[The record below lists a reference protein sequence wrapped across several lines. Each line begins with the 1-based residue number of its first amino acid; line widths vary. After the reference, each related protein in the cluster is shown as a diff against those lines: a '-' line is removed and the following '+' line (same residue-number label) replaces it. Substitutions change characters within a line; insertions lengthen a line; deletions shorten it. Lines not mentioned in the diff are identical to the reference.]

1 MTSEL
6 GDLRLA
12 DLILKVGRIHSFGH
26 QRVDNRSLAIRDGV
40 IVAVADEVD
49 GLDRLRSEATK
60 VVEAPDLTL
69 QTAFIDSHEHLLES
83 ARNLGRVQV
92 QNARPLEEL
101 IAMIA
106 QRAARTPPGEWVQ
119 TTMGWNESNLGEGRL
134 PTAAELDRASDTH
147 PVLVPR
153 GGHVCVANTLALRAA
168 GITADMPDPRGGT
181 IGHLDDG
188 SLSGLLEGW
197 LAQKIKGLVPPPPL
211 EESVANLADACRI
224 YAALGVGTIREALL
238 YREDWPVYQTA
249 RERGLLCMRCR
260 PMILVPIGTADE
272 GKAFVEG
279 LGARSGFG
287 DDWLRI
293 WGLKFVM
300 DGGVAGAAMEQPF
313 ANDPSNTGHVNWDP
327 DAMAPIVSHAIANGW
342 KAATHAVG
350 DRTVRTI
357 LDVYQRA
364 LSENPGTPAGTLV
377 IEHACLAN
385 AEQRARAVRMGV
397 AITVQHS
404 LFYTNSADFLRSW
417 GPERTSRIMPVRSW
431 LRDGALVAAGTDSV
445 SPFDPLLNVWGF
457 ATRETKDAGIQ
468 GPEEAIDVKTAFELY
483 THASA
488 KLFGEPTRLGALEPG
503 MLADVVAY
511 PKDPL
516 TVPIDELP
524 TLKPAFTIVGGLAA
538 HDPRGMLS

>member
-1 MTSEL
+1 MTSHL
-6 GDLRLA
+6 GDVRLA

-26 QRVDNRSLAIRDGV
+26 DGLDNRSLAIRDSV
-40 IVAVADEVD
+40 IVAVSDQVD
-49 GLDRLRSEATK
+49 GLDPLRSATTK
-60 VVEAPDLTL
+60 VVEKPDLTL
-69 QTAFIDSHEHLLES
+69 QPAFIDSHEHLLES

-92 QNARPLEEL
+92 QDARSLDEL
-101 IAMIA
+101 IGMIA
-106 QRAARTPPGEWVQ
+106 QRAAQTPRGQWVQ
-119 TTMGWNESNLGEGRL
+119 TTMGWNESDLAEGRL

-153 GGHVCVANTLALRAA
+153 GGHVAVANTLALRAA
-168 GITADMPDPRGGT
+168 GITVDMPDPPGGT

-197 LAQKIKGLVPPPPL
+197 LAQKIKGLVPPAPL
-211 EESVANLADACRI
+211 EDSVANLADACRI

-249 RERGLLCMRCR
+249 WERGLLCIRCR
-260 PMILVPIGTADE
+260 PMILVPIGAADE
-272 GKAFVEG
+272 GIAFVDG

-300 DGGVAGAAMEQPF
+300 DGGVAGAAMEEPF
-313 ANDPSNTGHVNWDP
+313 ANDQSNSGHVNWDP
-327 DAMAPIVSHAIANGW
+327 DVMAPIVSHAIANGW

-350 DRTVRTI
+350 DRTVRI
-357 LDVYQRA
+357 MLDVYERA
-364 LSENPGTPAGTLV
+364 LAENPGTPPATLV

-385 AEQRARAVRMGV
+385 AKHARAPCGW
-397 AITVQHS
+397 AS
-404 LFYTNSADFLRSW
+404 RSPSSTRSFTPTAPTFSEAG
-417 GPERTSRIMPVRSW
+417 GPKRTSRVMPLRSW
-431 LRDGALVAAGTDSV
+431 LRDGAFVAAGTDSV

-457 ATRETKDAGIQ
+457 ATRQTKDAGIQ

-503 MLADVVAY
+503 MLADLVAY
-511 PKDPL
+511 HDDPL
-516 TVPIDELP
+516 HVAVDELP
-524 TLKPAFTIVGGLAA
+524 TLKPAFTIVGGVAA
-538 HDPRGMLS
+538 YDPERMLS